1 MENKLQWQSV
11 TKSLYQAIL
20 INVGCSIAVALF
32 SVFTAFSGA
41 KALMGGGGGFGLWSV
56 LTLLASIGI
65 VVAQVLFF
73 IRLGA
78 WRDIAEEPDKKT
90 IGNLRTAMILSVIAV
105 VIGLIPVIGGII
117 GVILN
122 LIALILQLLA
132 YSALKGSATM
142 PANAKAGAGKVFT
155 SMILNLVAV
164 VIGIIPI
171 VGAII
176 GAILK
181 IVAFF
186 MMLKGWSLIANSAE

>member
-20 INVGCSIAVALF
+20 INVGCNIAVAIF
-32 SVFTAFSGA
+32 GIFTAGSGIA
-41 KALMGGGGGFGLWSV
+41 ALAGGGGGFGFWSI

-73 IRLGA
+73 LRLGA

-90 IGNLRTAMILSVIAV
+90 IGNLRTAMILSVVAI
-105 VIGLIPVIGGII
+105 VIGLIPVIGGIVGI
-117 GVILN
+117 ILN
-122 LIALILQLLA
+122 LVALILQLMA
-132 YSALKGSATM
+132 YSSLKNSTTM

-164 VIGIIPI
+164 VIGIIPV
-171 VGAII
+171 VGTII